1 MNRKQRRKA
10 ASQARKSENKD
21 IEEKMDLFSKLK
33 DKCLVCE
40 SDFDRTN
47 IKILS
52 EWMVVVREDKGE
64 VNLYCPD
71 CWEKGKKIISQFK
84 ESEEI
89 DD

>member
-1 MNRKQRRKA
+1 
-10 ASQARKSENKD
+10 
-21 IEEKMDLFSKLK
+21 
-33 DKCLVCE
+33 
-40 SDFDRTN
+40 
-47 IKILS
+47 
-52 EWMVVVREDKGE
+52 MVVVREDKGE